1 MLSIDYLSKA
11 NGVLALNGIGRICKM
26 SKGTILY
33 VGGFELPDKNAAAHR
48 VLSNGKIF
56 RELGYNVAFI
66 DVDKSLKF
74 NSNILETKKNIQG
87 FECLSLPY
95 PNSIIEWLK
104 YLSSIDDIKMICN
117 QYDDVKVIIAYNY
130 QAVALNRLKYYC
142 RNQDIRIVADC
153 TEWYSTKGANIAF
166 KVIKG
171 LDSFLRMRIIQ
182 KRLDG
187 LIVISKYLENY
198 YEQCNNVVRIPPL
211 VDLTEEKWEK
221 VTDEL
226 TNNKVRFVYS
236 GSPGKNKDK
245 INRLIEALYELKG
258 YDNYVFNV
266 VGITKAQYVQDYPE
280 HKKLLS
286 VLGERIKFL
295 GTISHVASLQEMNNS
310 DFSIFIR
317 EETRLTKAGFPTKFV
332 ESISCKTPVIT
343 NKNSNITDFLI
354 DGENGFLIDS
364 TDIKVI
370 SSALRRVLL
379 IDKNVLVEMKL
390 MFKEKDMFH
399 FLKFINILKIFFHD
413 LERGRK

>member
-1 MLSIDYLSKA
+1 M
-11 NGVLALNGIGRICKM
+11 
-26 SKGTILY
+26 
-33 VGGFELPDKNAAAHR
+33 
-48 VLSNGKIF
+48 
-56 RELGYNVAFI
+56 
-66 DVDKSLKF
+66 
-74 NSNILETKKNIQG
+74 
-87 FECLSLPY
+87 
-95 PNSIIEWLK
+95 
-104 YLSSIDDIKMICN
+104 
-117 QYDDVKVIIAYNY
+117 
-130 QAVALNRLKYYC
+130 
-142 RNQDIRIVADC
+142 
-153 TEWYSTKGANIAF
+153 
-166 KVIKG
+166 
-171 LDSFLRMRIIQ
+171 
-182 KRLDG
+182 
-187 LIVISKYLENY
+187 
-198 YEQCNNVVRIPPL
+198 
-211 VDLTEEKWEK
+211 
-221 VTDEL
+221 
-226 TNNKVRFVYS
+226 RFVYS

-399 FLKFINILKIFFHD
+399 FLKFINILKIF
-413 LERGRK
+413 